1 MNLRF
6 DLCADGRFSTLGK
19 HMRKASSLP
28 GRFQPLSW
36 RLATM
41 ICLAL
46 IAGSLSGQDLQITE
60 AAFQPDG
67 HFRVRLASDG
77 DHYYRLLRSAQ
88 PDTAF
93 TACDIQLSGGAS
105 SLLQD
110 QAPLTAAGFYQVE
123 EIALSAPSDSDGDGM
138 PDTYE
143 LNHRPTLSPLNPA
156 DALEDPDG
164 DGRTNQSEYWGNTDP
179 LQAEPDEG
187 VAMPLPRLAAGNSM
201 SAAIR
206 ADGTLWTWGTN
217 YSGALGNGTLFSQ
230 SEPRQAGTNSD
241 WIAVS
246 IGYSHLVALRRDG
259 TLWGCGRNAEG
270 QLGDGTTNNS
280 LVLVPVASFGSW
292 KAVAAGYTH
301 TLAIRSD
308 GTLWGWGASDSTGLL
323 EAPDFPF
330 TSTPL
335 LMDAGTNWIAVAA
348 AINSIALK
356 ADGTLWGWGAGSG
369 GNPAEGGRIG
379 HDSDWRAIATGLQGQ
394 PLNWGIRR
402 DGSLWKWGSGFAVP
416 TSQAM
421 RMGPLTGWRSVS
433 GWGLHF
439 LACRSDGTVW
449 SQGHDNAYGQLGV
462 GDQAAAGT
470 LAPTEVAG
478 CLAVAAGRFHSMA
491 LHTNGVLISWGNNN
505 GDRLGYG
512 GAISFRV
519 PQRVGEGT
527 NWSAVAT
534 GEYHTVA
541 LQQDG
546 SLWAWGRNSDGQLGL
561 GSRASA
567 RQPWFSPQRVGT
579 NANWKQVSAG
589 DYHTV
594 ALQTDGS
601 LWAWG
606 NNSYGNLG
614 DGTFT
619 TRNTPVAVQSQAV
632 WSTLTAG
639 GLTTM
644 ALQLD
649 GSLWGWGY
657 GNFDGPAL
665 SRKVPVKIGTSLNW
679 TDVQFGGAHA
689 MALQNDGSLWGW
701 GFNLAG
707 PVGDGSEQVRFS
719 PVHVGTNGTWK
730 MVALDGS
737 STLAIRSDG
746 SLWSW
751 GDNSVGQLG
760 DGTRITRLRPVRVG
774 ADTNWAVIAM
784 GEAHSLA
791 IRTDGTLWAW
801 GYNTSGQTGTDSATA
816 IIMTPAQVGTEA
828 GWKAIAGGEFHSVAL
843 REEGTLWAWGQ
854 GFDGQLG
861 QFAPR
866 AVLGGAVW
874 GNPLP

>member
-1 MNLRF
+1 
-6 DLCADGRFSTLGK
+6 
-19 HMRKASSLP
+19 MRKASSLP

-41 ICLAL
+41 ICMAL

-60 AAFQPDG
+60 AAFQPNG
-67 HFRVRLASDG
+67 HFQVRLASDG

-143 LNHRPTLSPLNPA
+143 LNHRPALSPLNPA

-164 DGRTNQSEYWGNTDP
+164 DGRTNQSEYLGNTDP

-201 SAAIR
+201 SAALR

-217 YSGALGNGTLFSQ
+217 YSGALGNGTLLSQ

-246 IGYSHLVALRRDG
+246 TGYSHLVALRRDG

-280 LVLVPVASFGSW
+280 LVLVPVATFGTW
-292 KAVAAGYTH
+292 KAVTAGYTH

-330 TSTPL
+330 TSTPS

-369 GNPAEGGRIG
+369 GNPAAGGRIG
-379 HDSDWRAIATGLQGQ
+379 HDSDWRSIATGLWFQ

-402 DGSLWKWGSGFAVP
+402 DGSLWKWGSGLAVP
-416 TSQAM
+416 ASQAT
-421 RMGPLTGWRSVS
+421 RMGDLRGWRSVS

-470 LAPTEVAG
+470 LAPTEVTD

-491 LHTNGVLISWGNNN
+491 LRTDGVLVSWGDNAA
-505 GDRLGYG
+505 GQLGYG
-512 GAISFRV
+512 GTNSFRV
-519 PQRVGEGT
+519 PQRVGEAT
-527 NWSAVAT
+527 NWTAVAT
-534 GEYHTVA
+534 GEYHTTA
-541 LQQDG
+541 LQTDG
-546 SLWAWGRNSDGQLGL
+546 SLWTWGLNDRGQLGL
-561 GSRASA
+561 GERVGN
-567 RQPWFSPQRVGT
+567 RNGRWFSPQRIGT
-579 NANWKQVSAG
+579 NTNWKQVAAG
-589 DYHTV
+589 DYHTS

-606 NNSYGNLG
+606 LNANGRLGN
-614 DGTFT
+614 GTT
-619 TRNTPVAVQSQAV
+619 QRSPVPIAIQPQITWLA
-632 WSTLTAG
+632 LTAG
-639 GLTTM
+639 GRRTM
-644 ALQLD
+644 ALQPD
-649 GSLWGWGY
+649 GSLWAWGEGY
-657 GNFDGPAL
+657 FGLGDGSFL
-665 SRKVPVKIGTSLNW
+665 DRTRPVKIGTNLNW
-679 TDVQFGGAHA
+679 TDVQIGGAHA
-689 MALQNDGSLWGW
+689 MALQADGSLWGW
-701 GFNLAG
+701 GINVTGAGAVGAG
-707 PVGDGSEQVRFS
+707 PQGYVAS
-719 PVHVGTNGTWK
+719 PILVGTNYQWK
-730 MVALDGS
+730 AVALDGT
-737 STLAIRSDG
+737 STMAIRSDS
-746 SLWSW
+746 SLWAW
-751 GDNSVGQLG
+751 GNNSSGQLG
-760 DGTRITRLRPVRVG
+760 DGTLTSRSRPVHVG
-774 ADTNWAVIAM
+774 TDTNWTTIAM
-784 GEAHSLA
+784 GERHSLA
-791 IRTDGTLWAW
+791 IRADGTLWAW
-801 GYNTSGQTGTDSATA
+801 GENNDGQLGTGGKTTGST
-816 IIMTPAQVGTEA
+816 TPVQVGTEG
-828 GWKAIAGGEFHSVAL
+828 GWKAIAGGEYHSVAI
-843 REEGTLWAWGQ
+843 REDGTLWAWGRSS
-854 GFDGQLG
+854 DGQLG

-866 AVLGGAVW
+866 AVMGGAVW
-874 GNPLP
+874 GNLQP